1 MDLGMTLFTEILNT
15 ASMCYFSTLCT
26 PPETIYEYISAT
38 TGMDFDQQTAFN
50 TGLRIFMMR
59 YAFNL
64 REGIKPTDMTL
75 TKRAVGDPP
84 LEAGPLKGYTVDVE
98 KLGRNFF
105 KEAGIDFD
113 TGLPDKAVLERLG
126 YLDEA
131 IKDIY
136 GEDK

>member
-1 MDLGMTLFTEILNT
+1 MTLFVEVLN
-15 ASMCYFSTLCT
+15 ASSMCYFSTLCA
-26 PPETIYEYISAT
+26 PPETVYEYIAAI
-38 TGMDFDQQTAFN
+38 TGMNFDQETAFN

-64 REGIKPTDMTL
+64 REGIKPKDMTL
-75 TKRAVGDPP
+75 TKRAVGEPP
-84 LEAGPLKGYTVDVE
+84 LEAGPLKGYSVDVE

-113 TGLPDKAVLERLG
+113 SGLPDKALLEKLG
-126 YLDEA
+126 GLDELV
-131 IKDIY
+131 KDIY